1 MSSLEEKVETKP
13 PLAAAAQ
20 RIDVDGPDPLSSTT
34 TLNDDVADVGGEE
47 KGVVSDRYATSE
59 YNKSTAAASGVEE
72 PSSPV
77 RKKHKPKHESSSGG
91 KERISAEFS
100 CSHFLPIF

>member
-13 PLAAAAQ
+13 PLAAQ
-20 RIDVDGPDPLSSTT
+20 RIGVDGPDPLSSTT
-34 TLNDDVADVGGEE
+34 TFNDDVADVGGEEKE

-77 RKKHKPKHESSSGG
+77 RKKHKPKHESSSG

-100 CSHFLPIF
+100 CSYFLPIF